1 MHDYVIIS
9 DATLDLP
16 LGVLEQHN
24 IHVIPMTF
32 TLNDVSYTHYP
43 DEREISI
50 ADFYKAIAEG
60 GLSQSSQIPPIIYQ
74 EFMEEFLKQGKDIYY
89 IAFSSGL
96 SGTYNSGRMVME
108 QLKEKYPDR
117 KILCTDTLCASIGE
131 GLLVLTAAKKK
142 EEGLS
147 IEELQAW
154 VEENRMNF
162 MHWFTVK
169 DLFYLK
175 RGGRLSSLEAL
186 VGTALKIRP
195 VLTTDEEGKL
205 TVYSKLRGAK
215 KELEFLVNALETQ
228 AVSPSTQTIIIGHS
242 ANLEQAQALEQ
253 LIKEKN
259 LVKEI
264 IISQIGPI
272 IGTHTG
278 PGLLALTFYG
288 NKPSN
293 S

>member
-1 MHDYVIIS
+1 MSDYVIIS

-16 LGVLEQHN
+16 LDVLEQHK

-32 TLNDVSYTHYP
+32 ILNDISYTHYP
-43 DEREISI
+43 DEREITI
-50 ADFYKAIAEG
+50 ADFYKTISEG
-60 GLSQSSQIPPIIYQ
+60 GLSQSSQISPMIYQ
-74 EFMEEFLKQGKDIYY
+74 EFMENFLKQGKDIYY

-96 SGTYNSGRMVME
+96 SGTYNTGRMVME
-108 QLKEKYPDR
+108 HLKEKYPDR
-117 KILCTDTLCASIGE
+117 KIICTDTLCASIGE

-147 IEELQAW
+147 IEELQQW
-154 VEENRMNF
+154 VEENRMHF

-205 TVYSKLRGAK
+205 VVYSKIRGSK

-228 AVSPSTQTIIIGHS
+228 AIDPSTQTIIIAHS
-242 ANLEQAQALEQ
+242 ENLEQAKALEQ
-253 LIKEKN
+253 LIIEKK

-278 PGLLALTFYG
+278 PGMLALTFYG

>member
-1 MHDYVIIS
+1 MSDYVIIS

-16 LGVLEQHN
+16 MDIIKQHD

-50 ADFYKAIAEG
+50 PDFYKALAEG

-96 SGTYNSGRMVME
+96 SGTYNSGRLVME
-108 QLKEKYPDR
+108 QLKEKYPNQ
-117 KILCTDTLCASIGE
+117 KILCTDTLCASVGE

-142 EEGLS
+142 EAGYS
-147 IEELQAW
+147 IDELHQW
-154 VEENRMNF
+154 VEENRLSV

-205 TVYSKLRGAK
+205 VVYSKIRGSK
-215 KELEFLVNALETQ
+215 KELEFMLNALETQ
-228 AVSPSTQTIIIGHS
+228 AIEPNNQTIIIAHS
-242 ANLEQAQALEQ
+242 DNLEQAKALEQ
-253 LIKEKN
+253 LILEKN
-259 LVKEI
+259 LVKEV

-278 PGLLALTFYG
+278 PGMLALTFFG
-288 NKPSN
+288 NKPAN
-293 S
+293 

>member
-1 MHDYVIIS
+1 MSDYVIIS

-16 LGVLEQHN
+16 LDVLEQHN
-24 IHVIPMTF
+24 INVIPMTF

-43 DEREISI
+43 DEREITLEN
-50 ADFYKAIAEG
+50 FYKTIAEG
-60 GLSQSSQIPPIIYQ
+60 GLSQSSQIPPIVYQ

-96 SGTYNSGRMVME
+96 SGTYNSGRMVIE
-108 QLKEKYPDR
+108 DLKEKYPDR
-117 KILCTDTLCASIGE
+117 VLLCSDTLCASIGE

-142 EEGLS
+142 EAGCS
-147 IEELQAW
+147 IEELHQW

-162 MHWFTVK
+162 LHWFTVK

-175 RGGRLSSLEAL
+175 RGGRLSSIEAL

-195 VLTTDEEGKL
+195 VLTTSEEGKL
-205 TVYSKLRGAK
+205 VVYSKIRGAK
-215 KELEFLVNALETQ
+215 KELEFMVNALETQ
-228 AVSPSTQTIIIGHS
+228 AIDPKNQTVIIGHS
-242 ANLEQAQALEQ
+242 DNLEQAQALEQ

-259 LVKEI
+259 LVQEI
-264 IISQIGPI
+264 IIAQIGPI

-278 PGLLALTFYG
+278 PGMLALTFFG
-288 NKPSN
+288 NKPN
-293 S
+293 N

>member
-1 MHDYVIIS
+1 MSDYVIIS

-16 LGVLEQHN
+16 LDIMEQHK

-32 TLNDVSYTHYP
+32 TLNDVSYTHFP
-43 DEREISI
+43 DEREITI
-50 ADFYKAIAEG
+50 EAFYKALTEG

-108 QLKEKYPDR
+108 NLKEKYPNQ
-117 KILCTDTLCASIGE
+117 KLLCSDTLCASIGE
-131 GLLVLTAAKKK
+131 GLLVLTAARKK

-147 IEELQAW
+147 IEELQQW
-154 VEENRMNF
+154 VNKHRSNF

-195 VLTTDEEGKL
+195 VLTTDDEGKL
-205 TVYSKLRGAK
+205 VVFSKLRGSK

-228 AVSPSTQTIIIGHS
+228 AITPATQTIIIGHS
-242 ANLEQAQALEQ
+242 DNLEQAKALEQ

-259 LVKEI
+259 IVKEI

-278 PGLLALTFYG
+278 PGMLALTFYG
-288 NKPSN
+288 EKPAN
-293 S
+293 

>member
-1 MHDYVIIS
+1 MSDYVIIS

-117 KILCTDTLCASIGE
+117 KLLCTDTLCASVGE

-147 IEELQAW
+147 IEELHSW

-205 TVYSKLRGAK
+205 TVYSKLRGSK

-228 AVSPSTQTIIIGHS
+228 AIAPSTQTVIIGHS
-242 ANLEQAQALEQ
+242 DNLEQAQALEQ
-253 LIKEKN
+253 IIKEKN

-278 PGLLALTFYG
+278 PGMLALTFYG

>member
-1 MHDYVIIS
+1 MSDYVIIS

-16 LGVLEQHN
+16 LDILKQHD
-24 IHVIPMTF
+24 IQVIPMTF

-50 ADFYKAIAEG
+50 QDFYKALAEG

-96 SGTYNSGRMVME
+96 SGTYNSGRLVME
-108 QLKEKYPDR
+108 QLKEKYPNQ
-117 KILCTDTLCASIGE
+117 KILCTDTLCASVGE

-142 EEGLS
+142 EAGYS
-147 IEELQAW
+147 IDELHQW
-154 VEENRMNF
+154 VEENRLNV

-205 TVYSKLRGAK
+205 VVYSKIRGSK
-215 KELEFLVNALETQ
+215 KELEFMLNALETQ
-228 AVSPSTQTIIIGHS
+228 AMEPEKQTVIIAHS
-242 ANLEQAQALEQ
+242 DNLEQAQALEQ
-253 LIKEKN
+253 LILEKN
-259 LVKEI
+259 LVKEV

-278 PGLLALTFYG
+278 PGMLALTFFG
-288 NKPSN
+288 NKPAN
-293 S
+293 